1 MGLSFLADKLQ
12 LITGRLQ
19 DLLKLLALNPSQLLH
34 DLELSASQSA
44 HRVWDRVVR
53 LLSLLYEL
61 WAVIA
66 HD

>member
-34 DLELSASQSA
+34 DLELSASQPA
-44 HRVWDRVVR
+44 HRV
-53 LLSLLYEL
+53 
-61 WAVIA
+61 
-66 HD
+66 